1 MTATLE
7 TGRKA
12 IESHDWDQALRSLVQ
27 ADQEQ
32 GLSPDDLMLLG
43 DAYWWSAQP
52 DDAVSAFERAFSGYL
67 DQDRP
72 GDAAAVGALLAYL
85 AMRRMAISVVY
96 GWIARVEKLLEG
108 LPESEAHAWYKLLR
122 VGEAM
127 FVNNDLD
134 AAIRL
139 AEETIEISSR
149 LGAPTFHAVA
159 LSFKGA
165 AMVLKGQWRE
175 GVALVD
181 EATAM
186 AISAG
191 GDLRA
196 ASDVYCTTIGVC
208 SSLAD
213 YRRAGE
219 WTEQAE
225 RWMRANSVGG
235 FTGVCQVHRAELK
248 RLRGLW
254 NEAEQEARRACIEL
268 ERFHLLN
275 GLGFAHYEIGEVR
288 RRMGDLDA
296 AEEAFMRAYE
306 YGHPAQPGLALLIL
320 DRGDTEEAVKSIAGA
335 VAATAGAGSEDI
347 LTKGHL
353 LPAQIEILV
362 AAGDLN
368 AAREALA
375 ALGEIAEMYDSPTW
389 EAMELTCRGSVE
401 LTEGHPDQA
410 AEFLERA
417 WRIWQQIELPYETAR
432 AREMLGR
439 ARKDKGE
446 DGGARLEFRAA
457 RSIYQHLGAITDLRR
472 LEEVVGPPDRGRE
485 LGADRLSKAFM
496 FTDIV
501 TSTDLIGI
509 IGDASWERLLEWHD
523 RALRDTFARHGGEEV
538 RHTGDGFFVA
548 FDRARDAIDCA
559 VQIQRTLVEHR
570 REHGFAPVVRIG
582 LHHSE
587 ATRKGGDYS
596 GQGVHA
602 AARIGDLAEGEE
614 VVVSS
619 SLVEAAGTI
628 PYPTERARTV
638 PLKGLSD
645 EVEVHTLVW
654 R

>member
-12 IESHDWDQALRSLVQ
+12 IESHDWDQALRSLAEVEE
-27 ADQEQ
+27 EQ
-32 GLSPDDLMLLG
+32 GLSPGDLMLLG

-52 DDAVSAFERAFSGYL
+52 DDAVSAFERAFAGYL
-67 DQDRP
+67 DEDRP

-108 LPESEAHAWYKLLR
+108 LDESEAHAWYKMLR
-122 VGEAM
+122 VGEAL

-134 AAIRL
+134 ATIRL
-139 AEETIEISSR
+139 AEELIDVSRR
-149 LGAPTFHAVA
+149 LGLPMFHALA
-159 LSFKGA
+159 LSFKGS
-165 AMVLKGQWRE
+165 AMVFRGEWRE

-186 AISAG
+186 AISTSG
-191 GDLRA
+191 NLRGA
-196 ASDVYCTTIGVC
+196 ADVYCTTIGVC

-225 RWMRANSVGG
+225 RWMRTNSVGG

-248 RLRGLW
+248 RLRGSW
-254 NEAEQEARRACIEL
+254 TEAEQEARRACVEL

-306 YGHPAQPGLALLIL
+306 YGHPAQPGLSLLML
-320 DRGDTEEAVKSIAGA
+320 DKGETDEAVKSIAGA
-335 VAATAGAGSEDI
+335 VAATAGSGSADL

-362 AAGDLN
+362 AAGELD
-368 AAREALA
+368 AARGALA
-375 ALGEIAEMYDSPTW
+375 ELGEIADKYDSPAW
-389 EAMELTCRGSVE
+389 EAMSLTCRGSVE
-401 LTEGHPDQA
+401 LSDGNPTEA
-410 AEFLERA
+410 AEALGRA
-417 WRIWQQIELPYETAR
+417 WRIWQQTELPYETAR

-439 ARKDKGE
+439 ARKEKGD
-446 DGGARLEFRAA
+446 DGGAKLEFRAA
-457 RSIYQHLGAITDLRR
+457 RSIYEHLGAITDLRR
-472 LEEVVGPPDRGRE
+472 LEEIAGPPDRTHE
-485 LGADRLSKAFM
+485 LGVDRLSRAFM

-501 TSTDLIGI
+501 TSTDLIGV
-509 IGDASWERLLEWHD
+509 IGDHSWQRLLEWHD
-523 RALRDTFARHGGEEV
+523 RALRDTFAHHGGEEV

-548 FDRARDAIDCA
+548 FDRARDAVDCA
-559 VQIQRTLVEHR
+559 VSIQRTLVEHR
-570 REHGFAPVVRIG
+570 REQGFALVVRIG
-582 LHHSE
+582 LHYSE
-587 ATRKGGDYS
+587 ATRTRGDYS
-596 GQGVHA
+596 GQGVHT
-602 AARIGDLAEGEE
+602 AARIGDLAQGEE
-614 VVVSS
+614 IVVSS

-638 PLKGLSD
+638 ALKGVSD
-645 EVEVHTLVW
+645 EVEVHTLLW